1 MNLFR
6 SASEIG
12 PVELAQ
18 GLESGA
24 QIQILDVRAPFRLE
38 TGRIELAADSRFH
51 NITGSQMLEVRDL
64 GQTPLDPQLPV
75 AVVCGKGLDS
85 KKVARHLEELGMAAQ
100 SLAGGM
106 TAWMQMSI
114 PRELETPPALDRLV
128 QLDRVGKGS
137 LGYLLVSDGKALVV
151 DPPRDYQVYLD
162 LARDAG
168 ASIVG
173 VADTH
178 VHADYISGGPQ
189 LSTELQVP
197 YYLHP
202 ADAVYPYDG
211 TAGKIA
217 FEPLEE
223 GASVQV
229 GRCVLSV
236 RHTPGHTEGSV
247 SYLVDD
253 QAALTGD
260 FLFIESIGR
269 PDLAGKT
276 GEWTEQLWASLEGA
290 RRDWPGSAWI
300 YPAHYGSDSERQVNR
315 VVGERLQELP
325 SRNRAFTI
333 TDHAS
338 FVAFVEG
345 RKAAFPDAYRKI
357 KAVNVGL
364 LELSATEADE
374 LEIGK
379 NECALGGHKTPIE

>member
-1 MNLFR
+1 MKLFS

-18 GLESGA
+18 GLESGEE
-24 QIQILDVRAPFRLE
+24 IQILDVRAPFRLE
-38 TGRIELAADSRFH
+38 TGRIELAPDSHFY

-64 GQTPLDPQLPV
+64 EQTPLDPQLPV
-75 AVVCGKGLDS
+75 AVVCGKGADS
-85 KKVARHLEELGMAAQ
+85 KKVALHLEKLGMAAQ

-114 PRELETPPALDRLV
+114 PRELETPPALDRFV

-137 LGYLLVSDGKALVV
+137 LGYLLISDGEALVV
-151 DPPRDYQVYLD
+151 DPPRDYHVYLD
-162 LARDAG
+162 LTREAD

-178 VHADYISGGPQ
+178 VHADYISGGPR
-189 LSTELQVP
+189 LSKELQVP
-197 YYLHP
+197 YHLHP

-211 TAGKIA
+211 TPGQID
-217 FEPLEE
+217 FEPLADGGELR
-223 GASVQV
+223 V
-229 GRCVLSV
+229 GRCTISI

-276 GEWTEQLWASLEGA
+276 GEWTGQLWESLEAA
-290 RRDWPGSAWI
+290 RRDWPRDAWI
-300 YPAHYGSDSERQVNR
+300 CPAHYGSESERQPNR
-315 VVGERLQELP
+315 SVGERLGELP

-333 TDHAS
+333 TDRGK
-338 FVAFVEG
+338 FVDFVEG
-345 RKAAFPDAYRKI
+345 KKAAFPDAYRKI

-364 LELSATEADE
+364 LELSAAEADE

-379 NECALGGHKTPIE
+379 NECALGGR